1 MKKKFIKSFLIL
13 LILISESFAND
24 VNNENSDLYQVK
36 IILIEH
42 NFSNNLAYNKSH
54 VNEKFFDNDSIKI
67 NSNNC
72 LINLDQSCVKY
83 EKDYKLETFKEYIKA
98 IEADNNIK
106 IITHLE
112 WIQNFNDILNVKIKN
127 GYDYSEEI
135 INEDIDLIDIDII
148 GLGKITKYEGYINI
162 TKNKFFKINLNLLER
177 MKMKSPGFFEKDILV
192 SKKYK
197 ISQKIKLNKTTYID
211 RDNFG
216 LIIKIEK
223 IKDF

>member
-1 MKKKFIKSFLIL
+1 M
-13 LILISESFAND
+13 
-24 VNNENSDLYQVK
+24 
-36 IILIEH
+36 
-42 NFSNNLAYNKSH
+42 
-54 VNEKFFDNDSIKI
+54 
-67 NSNNC
+67 
-72 LINLDQSCVKY
+72 KY

-162 TKNKFFKINLNLLER
+162 TKNKFFKINL
-177 MKMKSPGFFEKDILV
+177 
-192 SKKYK
+192 SKKQYNLEIYYCFIDLK
-197 ISQKIKLNKTTYID
+197 I
-211 RDNFG
+211 
-216 LIIKIEK
+216 
-223 IKDF
+223 

>member
-1 MKKKFIKSFLIL
+1 M
-13 LILISESFAND
+13 
-24 VNNENSDLYQVK
+24 
-36 IILIEH
+36 
-42 NFSNNLAYNKSH
+42 
-54 VNEKFFDNDSIKI
+54 
-67 NSNNC
+67 
-72 LINLDQSCVKY
+72 KY

-112 WIQNFNDILNVKIKN
+112 WIQNFNDILNVKIKS